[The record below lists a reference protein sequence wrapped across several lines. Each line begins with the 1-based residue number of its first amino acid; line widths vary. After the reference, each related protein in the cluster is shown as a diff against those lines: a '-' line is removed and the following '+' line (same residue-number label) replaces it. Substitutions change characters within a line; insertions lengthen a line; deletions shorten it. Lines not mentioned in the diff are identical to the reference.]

1 MKVLPS
7 SVVTVLPSPPV
18 VIAVWGLLPS
28 LLLLPLPEVPEL
40 DFEELLLCWPGLMT
54 TKTMTTTTT
63 AATTKIA
70 SSQTQTRLYHGR
82 LACWLLA

>member
-18 VIAVWGLLPS
+18 VIAVWGLLPP

-40 DFEELLLCWPGLMT
+40 DFEELLLC
-54 TKTMTTTTT
+54 
-63 AATTKIA
+63 
-70 SSQTQTRLYHGR
+70 
-82 LACWLLA
+82 